1 MGRIILLNNM
11 RRILLLVWLSM
22 ATFMGA
28 QAQEV
33 VATGICGAEGDGS
46 NLTWTVTDDGVLTIS
61 GTGEMRDFEG
71 YGGGAPWY
79 YAQDNFN
86 KVVIENGV
94 SNIGSYAFGH
104 SDITSV
110 VLPETLKGIGTCAF
124 SGSNISA
131 INLPEGLD
139 SIGQAAFSDCSKLTS
154 IRLPNCLR
162 TIAAFT
168 FTGCGSLS
176 TITLPDSLKSIGARA
191 FESCSGLTNIVLPQG
206 LREIGSSAFAY
217 CGLASVN
224 IPIGVTTIGQDAF
237 AHCSALTSV
246 TIPVTVTTI
255 GDGAFYG
262 CSNLPVIDNIR
273 YADTYLIDV
282 IDRSKS
288 AYSIKQGTRFIGGNA
303 FSDCTMMTS
312 LNVPETVE
320 QIGGKAFYRCSS
332 LKTIALN
339 GSINVIPY
347 SAFSGCF
354 SLESIVIP
362 NSVVAIERDAFNGCS
377 SLKSVVIPESTK
389 VLQSEAFRG
398 CGLESVTI
406 EGNVRPGEY
415 VGSYIYDG
423 SYRYDE
429 TPFVGC
435 NAMSSIAFVGKCDSI
450 PEYICYDMPNLASV
464 TFGDKVRVIG
474 EGAFS
479 ECVALKSVNLPAS
492 VNFVGAGAFASCGLE
507 TITINSDFE
516 TDDYGR
522 SPFAGCFSIKSFS
535 FMGNCTYVP
544 SFCEGL
550 GLLTTV
556 TLGDKVNRIPTES
569 FRDCSSLE
577 SIIIPN
583 SVNEIGAYAFYNCSA
598 LKSINIPEGISEIE
612 IGTFKGCSS
621 LESVE
626 IPQSVT
632 KMGDEVFKGCTSL
645 PVIDNVRYADTYLI
659 GAVDTLKSTYKIKD
673 GTRWIGSEA
682 FYCCTEMKEI
692 TIPETVEAIGD
703 QAFMG
708 CASLDFISIPKS
720 VRKIGR
726 RAFGGEAVYIEDDDY
741 NYYDTDEYI
750 YIPCRL
756 KSIVSLNTIPAY
768 YGDGNVSE
776 FSDAIFAQYTYFH
789 APLYVPEGS
798 YWDYAYS
805 PGWGEFIHIKEMAMD
820 ESALQSRQAYMIA
833 DAKGCNYTVY
843 DADKGELVNVE
854 YTHSLDEE
862 SEGSCW
868 TVLKDGGKSFLYNI
882 GAKKFASMD
891 KDGKLT
897 LSDAPVNMNIAATEN
912 GLSINGKS
920 CMFVLNNNI
929 EVDAT
934 GIESVLD
941 DTESAEK
948 SEVYAIDGRRMD
960 KAVRGINIVNGN
972 KVLVK

>member
-61 GTGEMRDFEG
+61 GTGEMRNFEE

-79 YAQDNFN
+79 YAQDNFD

-104 SDITSV
+104 SDLTSV
-110 VLPETLKGIGTCAF
+110 VLPETLKGIGTHAF

-162 TIAAFT
+162 TIAAST
-168 FTGCGSLS
+168 FARCGSLS
-176 TITLPDSLKSIGARA
+176 TITLPDSLKSIGTRA

-224 IPIGVTTIGQDAF
+224 IPIGVTTIDQEAF

-282 IDRSKS
+282 IDRGKS
-288 AYSIKQGTRFIGGNA
+288 AYSIKQGTRFIDGNA

-320 QIGGKAFYRCSS
+320 QIGRMAFYRCSS

-362 NSVVAIERDAFNGCS
+362 NSVVAIQQDAFNGCS

-406 EGNVRPGEY
+406 EGNLISGEY
-415 VGSYIYDG
+415 DVSYKY
-423 SYRYDE
+423 YE

-450 PEYICYDMPNLASV
+450 PEFICYDMPNLASV

-479 ECVALKSVNLPAS
+479 ECMALKSVNLPAS
-492 VNFVGAGAFASCGLE
+492 VNFVGEGAFASCGLE

-516 TDDYGR
+516 VSDYLGGN
-522 SPFAGCFSIKSFS
+522 PFAGCFSIKSFS

-550 GLLTTV
+550 ELLTTV
-556 TLGDKVNRIPTES
+556 TLGDKVNRIPTGS

-726 RAFGGEAVYIEDDDY
+726 RAFGGEAVYIEDDD
-741 NYYDTDEYI
+741 NYDYVIDDYI

-756 KSIVSLNTIPAY
+756 KSIVSLNTIPAH
-768 YGDGNVSE
+768 YGDREVSE
-776 FSDAIFAQYTYFH
+776 FGEALFDQYTYFH

-891 KDGKLT
+891 NDGKLT

-934 GIESVLD
+934 GIESVLG

>member
-1 MGRIILLNNM
+1 M

-46 NLTWTVTDDGVLTIS
+46 NLIWTVTDDGVLTIS
-61 GTGEMRDFEG
+61 GTGEMRNFGES
-71 YGGGAPWY
+71 GGSAPWY

-94 SNIGSYAFGH
+94 SNIGSYAFGY

-110 VLPETLKGIGTCAF
+110 VLPETLKGIGTNAF

-139 SIGQAAFSDCSKLTS
+139 SIGHAAFSDCSKLTS

-162 TIAAFT
+162 TIASFT
-168 FTGCGSLS
+168 FEYCGSLS
-176 TITLPDSLKSIGARA
+176 TITLPDSLKSIGASA

-206 LREIGSSAFAY
+206 LREIGSYAFEY

-224 IPIGVTTIGQDAF
+224 IPIGVTTIGDGAF
-237 AHCSALTSV
+237 ARCSALTSV

-255 GDGAFYG
+255 GDGAFSG

-282 IDRSKS
+282 IDESKS

-320 QIGGKAFYRCSS
+320 QIGGMAFYRCSS

-406 EGNVRPGEY
+406 EGNVRSSEY
-415 VGSYIYDG
+415 YGSYE
-423 SYRYDE
+423 YDE

-479 ECVALKSVNLPAS
+479 ECMALKSVNLPAS
-492 VNFVGAGAFASCGLE
+492 VNFVGGDAFVSCGLE

-516 TDDYGR
+516 TADYYGR
-522 SPFAGCFSIKSFS
+522 NPFARCFSIKSFS

-569 FRDCSSLE
+569 FSDCSSLE

-598 LKSINIPEGISEIE
+598 LKSINIPEGISKIE

-726 RAFGGEAVYIEDDDY
+726 RAFGGEAVYTEDYDDY
-741 NYYDTDEYI
+741 YYEIDDCI

-768 YGDGNVSE
+768 YGDREVNE

-868 TVLKDGGKSFLYNI
+868 TVLKEGGKSYLYNI

-891 KDGKLT
+891 NDGKLA
-897 LSDAPVNMNIAATEN
+897 LSDAPVNMNITATEN

-920 CMFVLNNNI
+920 CMFVLNKNI
-929 EVDAT
+929 SIDAT
-934 GIESVLD
+934 GIED
-941 DTESAEK
+941 IIAGTESAEK
-948 SEVYAIDGRRMD
+948 SEVYTIDGRRMD

>member
-22 ATFMGA
+22 AAFMGA

-61 GTGEMRDFEG
+61 GTGEMRNFGEYADS
-71 YGGGAPWY
+71 APWFFV
-79 YAQDNFN
+79 QDNFN

-94 SNIGSYAFGH
+94 SNIGSYAFGP

-110 VLPETLKGIGTCAF
+110 VLPETLKGIGTHAF

-162 TIAAFT
+162 TIAAST
-168 FTGCGSLS
+168 FDCCGSLS
-176 TITLPDSLKSIGARA
+176 TITLPDSLKSIGAYA
-191 FESCSGLTNIVLPQG
+191 FERCSRLTNIVLPQG
-206 LREIGSSAFAY
+206 LREIGYFAFGN

-224 IPIGVTTIGQDAF
+224 IPIGVTTIGEDAF
-237 AHCSALTSV
+237 ARCSALTSV

-255 GDGAFYG
+255 GDGAFSG

-288 AYSIKQGTRFIGGNA
+288 AYSIKQGTRFIGGHA
-303 FSDCTMMTS
+303 FADCTMMTS

-320 QIGGKAFYRCSS
+320 QIGGGAFYRCSS

-339 GSINVIPY
+339 GSINVIPEF
-347 SAFSGCF
+347 AFSGCF

-362 NSVVAIERDAFNGCS
+362 NSVVAIEQSAFNGCS

-389 VLQSEAFRG
+389 VLQREAFRG

-406 EGNVRPGEY
+406 EGNVGPGEY
-415 VGSYIYDG
+415 YG
-423 SYRYDE
+423 SYRYYE

-450 PEYICYDMPNLASV
+450 PAFIFYDMPNLASV

-479 ECVALKSVNLPAS
+479 ECMALKSVNLPAS
-492 VNFVGAGAFASCGLE
+492 VNFVGADAFVSCGLE

-516 TDDYGR
+516 IGYYYGGN
-522 SPFAGCFSIKSFS
+522 PFAGCFSIKSFS

-550 GLLTTV
+550 ELLTTV

-598 LKSINIPEGISEIE
+598 LKSINIPEGISKIE

-632 KMGDEVFKGCTSL
+632 KIGDEVFTGCTSL

-692 TIPETVEAIGD
+692 TIPETVEAIGG

-726 RAFGGEAVYIEDDDY
+726 RAFGGEAVYIEDDD
-741 NYYDTDEYI
+741 NYDYDIDDYI

-768 YGDGNVSE
+768 YGDREVSE
-776 FSDAIFAQYTYFH
+776 FSDALFDQYTYFH

-805 PGWGEFIHIKEMAMD
+805 PGWGEFTQIKEMAMD

-912 GLSINGKS
+912 GLSINGRS
-920 CMFVLNNNI
+920 CMFVLNKNI
-929 EVDAT
+929 NVDAT
-934 GIESVLD
+934 GIENVLSG
-941 DTESAEK
+941 TESAEK
-948 SEVYAIDGRRMD
+948 SEVYTIDGRRMD

>member
-1 MGRIILLNNM
+1 M

-22 ATFMGA
+22 AAFMGA

-61 GTGEMRDFEG
+61 GTGEMRNFGE
-71 YGGGAPWY
+71 YGGIAPWFY
-79 YAQDNFN
+79 VQDNFN

-94 SNIGSYAFGH
+94 SNIGSYAFGP

-110 VLPETLKGIGTCAF
+110 VLPETLKGIGTHAF
-124 SGSNISA
+124 SDSNISA

-139 SIGQAAFSDCSKLTS
+139 SIGQAAFSGCSKLTS

-162 TIAAFT
+162 TIAAST
-168 FTGCGSLS
+168 FGSCSSLS
-176 TITLPDSLKSIGARA
+176 TITLPDSLKSIGAYA
-191 FESCSGLTNIVLPQG
+191 FERCSGLTNIVLPQG
-206 LREIGSSAFAY
+206 LREIGYFAFGY

-224 IPIGVTTIGQDAF
+224 IPIGVTTIGEDAF
-237 AHCSALTSV
+237 ARCSALTSV

-255 GDGAFYG
+255 GDGAFSG

-288 AYSIKQGTRFIGGNA
+288 AYSIKQGTRFIGGHA
-303 FSDCTMMTS
+303 FADCTMMTS

-320 QIGGKAFYRCSS
+320 QIGGGAFYRCSF

-339 GSINVIPY
+339 GSINVIPEF
-347 SAFSGCF
+347 AFSGCF

-362 NSVVAIERDAFNGCS
+362 NSVVAIEQSAFNGCS

-389 VLQSEAFRG
+389 VLQREAFRG

-406 EGNVRPGEY
+406 EGNVGPGEY
-415 VGSYIYDG
+415 YG

-435 NAMSSIAFVGKCDSI
+435 NAMSSIAFVGKCESI
-450 PEYICYDMPNLASV
+450 PAFICYDMPNLASV

-479 ECVALKSVNLPAS
+479 ECMALKSVNLPAS
-492 VNFVGAGAFASCGLE
+492 VNFVGADAFVSCGLE

-516 TDDYGR
+516 IGYYYGGN
-522 SPFAGCFSIKSFS
+522 PFAGCFSIKSFS

-544 SFCEGL
+544 SFCKGL
-550 GLLTTV
+550 ELLTTV

-598 LKSINIPEGISEIE
+598 LKSINIPEGISKIE
-612 IGTFKGCSS
+612 IGTFEGCSS

-632 KMGDEVFKGCTSL
+632 KIGDKVFKGCTSL

-659 GAVDTLKSTYKIKD
+659 GAVDTLKSTYKVKD

-692 TIPETVEAIGD
+692 TIPETVEAIGG

-726 RAFGGEAVYIEDDDY
+726 RAFGGEAVYIEDDD
-741 NYYDTDEYI
+741 NYDYDIDDYI

-768 YGDGNVSE
+768 YGDREVSE
-776 FSDAIFAQYTYFH
+776 FSDAIFTQYTYFH

-805 PGWGEFIHIKEMAMD
+805 PGWGEFAQIKEMAMD
-820 ESALQSRQAYMIA
+820 ESTLQSRQAYMIA

-868 TVLKDGGKSFLYNI
+868 TVLKDGGKSLLYNI

-891 KDGKLT
+891 NDGKLT
-897 LSDAPVNMNIAATEN
+897 LSDAPVNMNITATEN

-920 CMFVLNNNI
+920 CMFVLNKNI
-929 EVDAT
+929 NVDAT

-948 SEVYAIDGRRMD
+948 SEVYTIDGRRMD

-972 KVLVK
+972 KLLVK